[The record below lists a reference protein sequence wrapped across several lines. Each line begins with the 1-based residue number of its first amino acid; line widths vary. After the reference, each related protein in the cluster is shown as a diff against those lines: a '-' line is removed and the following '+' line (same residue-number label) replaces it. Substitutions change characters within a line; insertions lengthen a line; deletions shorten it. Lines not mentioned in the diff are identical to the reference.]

1 LEAYVVS
8 LWIHKRDLENK
19 AKVFLVDSDS
29 LVLIIGPLMLVGI
42 FLPKLIRTPLKVAAE
57 GVLILATG
65 LVVLRLV
72 GLRVQG
78 IQSGRKETLEK
89 LTVCFKVLAGS
100 LIALGLLL
108 AIAGLLFFWRTSGF
122 ESSCRGMQRSR
133 LHLNCLKSV
142 HLDPL
147 FRRRVY
153 SR

>member
-1 LEAYVVS
+1 VS
-8 LWIHKRDLENK
+8 LWIHKRDLEDK
-19 AKVFLVDSDS
+19 AKVFLVDSDP
-29 LVLIIGPLMLVGI
+29 LVLIIGPLMLAAIPV
-42 FLPKLIRTPLKVAAE
+42 PKLIRTPLKVAAE

-108 AIAGLLFFWRTSGF
+108 AIAGLLFFWRTSG
-122 ESSCRGMQRSR
+122 R
-133 LHLNCLKSV
+133 
-142 HLDPL
+142 
-147 FRRRVY
+147 
-153 SR
+153 